1 MRTYTRTNLAAL
13 MIAASIATTV
23 ALFSNA
29 PAYGGQFLPSPTV
42 LMAEAETS
50 EQEGMMGQGGMGG
63 MMDQDQMGQGEMG
76 GMGGMMNM
84 MQQMS
89 RMMETC
95 NGMMES
101 HADLEGEPGSTV
113 EPEGEQE

>member
-1 MRTYTRTNLAAL
+1 MRTNTRSGLIAL
-13 MIAASIATTV
+13 GIAAPMAAAA

-29 PAYGGQFLPSPTV
+29 PADGAQFLPSPAV
-42 LMAEAETS
+42 LMAEADTTG
-50 EQEGMMGQGGMGG
+50 QDGTMGQGGMGG
-63 MMDQDQMGQGEMG
+63 MMGEDETEG

-95 NGMMES
+95 NEMMQ
-101 HADLEGEPGSTV
+101 ATTDEGTDQRPGGTDSDT
-113 EPEGEQE
+113 QQQ